1 MFRVNNKIN
10 RTVFFYKTITRLTNS
25 VTNSNE
31 NKKRIKPIQYKTFTL
46 LFQYNNK
53 VYKYIP
59 KMTIV

>member
-1 MFRVNNKIN
+1 MFKVNNKIN

>member
-1 MFRVNNKIN
+1 MFKVNNKIN

-31 NKKRIKPIQYKTFTL
+31 NKKRIKPKQYKNFTL

-53 VYKYIP
+53 TYKYIP